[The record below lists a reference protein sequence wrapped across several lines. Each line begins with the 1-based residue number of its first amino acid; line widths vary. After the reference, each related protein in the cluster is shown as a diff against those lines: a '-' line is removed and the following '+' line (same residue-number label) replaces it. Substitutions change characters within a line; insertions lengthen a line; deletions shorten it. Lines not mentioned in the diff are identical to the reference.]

1 MILLLATT
9 SLLAA
14 CAVGPDYKAPK
25 TAAVAAAPFVGAA
38 NPAFT
43 RDAVQDRWWTLYNDP
58 VLTRMVEDALAA
70 NTDIRVAAARVER
83 ARAMLRNAKA
93 ARLPTTSI
101 DASATR
107 DRFSSVQFGTSSA
120 AREAWYYDGGLSL
133 SYEVDLFGRVRRGVE
148 AANGDA
154 DATDADAVRLAVV
167 ADTVRAYLDVTTSAQ
182 RLKVAQD
189 TVALLDQSIRITGA
203 RVDVGRSDRLDLIRV
218 TALRDQQ
225 AATIPRS
232 PDRQTA
238 LLRLATL
245 TGRAPQDLPAD
256 VARRSTRPI
265 RLRPFPWAMA
275 RHCWRAVPMCGRQ
288 SGVWPPIRRASAWRR
303 RTSIR
308 ASHWADRSARRR
320 WGHGCAGPGLFALVA
335 GAAGQLDLP
344 QYGRRAGAHQRR
356 QGGQQGLAGHLRRHG
371 ADRAGGDGA
380 GIVHLCQCA
389 GADRYAGTR
398 SR

>member
-1 MILLLATT
+1 MIPLLLTT

-107 DRFSSVQFGTSSA
+107 DRFLLGPV
-120 AREAWYYDGGLSL
+120 RHVLGGAGGMVLRWRPSL

-154 DATDADAVRLAVV
+154 DAAEADADGVRLAVV

-218 TALRDQQ
+218 TTLRDQQ

-232 PDRQTA
+232 P
-238 LLRLATL
+238 
-245 TGRAPQDLPAD
+245 
-256 VARRSTRPI
+256 PI
-265 RLRPFPWAMA
+265 
-275 RHCWRAVPMCGRQ
+275 V
-288 SGVWPPIRRASAWRR
+288 RR
-303 RTSIR
+303 RCCGWPR
-308 ASHWADRSARRR
+308 
-320 WGHGCAGPGLFALVA
+320 
-335 GAAGQLDLP
+335 
-344 QYGRRAGAHQRR
+344 
-356 QGGQQGLAGHLRRHG
+356 
-371 ADRAGGDGA
+371 
-380 GIVHLCQCA
+380 
-389 GADRYAGTR
+389 
-398 SR
+398 